1 MKCFLAR
8 FTIYDGEH
16 EHRGEFVVKAKSLDT
31 ARHIAMKEQ
40 HDVGSDGAKTW
51 WDYGDGQTASTLK
64 SIEEIK
70 KSEAEVLDRL
80 CVAYFYN

>member
-1 MKCFLAR
+1 MKYFLAR

-16 EHRGEFVVKAKSLDT
+16 EHGGEFVVKAKSLDT
-31 ARHIAMKEQ
+31 ARQIAMKEQ
-40 HDVGSDGAKTW
+40 HDVGSDEANTW
-51 WDYGDGQTASTLK
+51 WDYGDGLTASELN

-80 CVAYFYN
+80 RAAYFVN